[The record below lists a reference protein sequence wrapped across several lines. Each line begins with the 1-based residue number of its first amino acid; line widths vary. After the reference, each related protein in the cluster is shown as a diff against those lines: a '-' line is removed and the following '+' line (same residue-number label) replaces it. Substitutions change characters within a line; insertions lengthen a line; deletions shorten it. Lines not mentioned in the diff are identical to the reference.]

1 MRTMATMTTDK
12 EFEIAKNVFIENE
25 VFNLKI
31 NQKHTSPA
39 LSGVLSLHH
48 LTPLTLAHATAM
60 KKLYDRITESHPKY
74 EAWLLISNG
83 GMVESNRIIE
93 YYGLWK
99 GLKKN
104 GISLP
109 EGIRSEEFQLREG
122 NNIQFFGS
130 LKILNPDFSK
140 IAHILK
146 LRPKFHLLMSRDK
159 KSIENLLAN
168 GWKYRGYRYPS
179 ELLPKSEHSKNIL
192 ILPTGEFDDLAGDAI
207 ALGNPK
213 TISQIFNQNRDT

>member
-1 MRTMATMTTDK
+1 MDFGKA
-12 EFEIAKNVFIENE
+12 
-25 VFNLKI
+25 
-31 NQKHTSPA
+31 
-39 LSGVLSLHH
+39 
-48 LTPLTLAHATAM
+48 
-60 KKLYDRITESHPKY
+60 
-74 EAWLLISNG
+74 
-83 GMVESNRIIE
+83 
-93 YYGLWK
+93 
-99 GLKKN
+99 LKKME
-104 GISLP
+104 SASRREYDP
-109 EGIRSEEFQLREG
+109 RSF
-122 NNIQFFGS
+122 NYAKAITYSS

-192 ILPTGEFDDLAGDAI
+192 ILPTGEFDDLAGGAI